1 MNRKVLKASAGT
13 GKTYR
18 LSLEYIASILNGENF
33 EEILVMTF
41 TKKATAEIRSRIFQH
56 LDSLL
61 GSSEPEKEELSGNL
75 KKLYPG
81 IVLDEKLLRSAYER
95 MLANKDKV
103 KIYTLDS
110 FTNMLFKKAIS
121 PHLNVYSYEII
132 DDDKNE
138 FYLESVLKKLISEKR
153 YFDKLKIFFQN
164 RAFKNIDDYLHLI
177 SELLNNRWKFLVID
191 GSSNLKPKQKKGLSD
206 FFIIFEEMLL
216 LIEEGRKIKNP
227 EKPFEEAIKTKF
239 RGYLSLNGA
248 EGKKEFLTLN
258 FKALLAEKNF
268 WVDSFIK
275 PTKKVPE
282 TSGIYE
288 RVVSFYDDFKES
300 LAGYIYDEVMLPTE
314 DEILEFS
321 NHVFDIYDSFKFS
334 DKKFTHNDIS
344 TYTYKFF
351 SSRNLGILSD
361 GRATEYLYQL
371 IGSKIKTMF
380 IDEFQ
385 DTSILQWKI
394 LLPLIENA
402 ENLIAVGDE
411 KQSIYGWRGG
421 EKKLFEKLEKIIG
434 ADEER
439 MDTSFRSEKNIMGF
453 VNGFFNKSDERWQ
466 YEDVKHLDSKNG
478 GYVELHIDGKNSES
492 SPIEKLVNAIKCK
505 IKNYGSVS
513 VVARRKKDLNEI
525 SARLDEEKIPYI
537 TNDGQCIVEHRAIKG
552 IYYLIKY
559 LVYRDYFSLACFLR
573 DEIIDID
580 GNSLKFLLQNRSAI
594 EVYLNGGE
602 SLELPSEL
610 GQVLSYVRGYNNKK
624 FSQFQTEGDSI
635 KDVVRSFFEEFGVA
649 AKFSSNS
656 DLKNIYY
663 FYQLLREHS
672 SLNDLISYVEE
683 NRNSQALKQLAVE
696 DLNAVKLMTIH
707 KSKGL
712 EFDTELFYFKQ
723 SKTPPSNNF
732 KFYIKFSD
740 DYTYVE
746 DYFLCFPKYKDVLG
760 VLGLD
765 FESQESEK
773 EEMEEINNFYVALTR
788 PKKNLFVFMDMN
800 RDLEKCSDEFYIR
813 GIKNASEME
822 FSEEVEEYS
831 DSAGIFSCASVPE
844 KVALKIPTGVKKY
857 FSTTK
862 LCDISVEKKH
872 EAFKISIEKEN
883 KRKIGLAMHYYMEFL
898 KHNSDKER
906 ELATKMVL
914 SKYGNMFG
922 RDKIASILDR
932 ITHFIFNNEDIL
944 EYDIFN
950 KKYDVLNEYEIVEV
964 SEGILRKYRID
975 RLNIDHKNKYALI
988 VDYKTGESKDP
999 AQIEMYK
1006 TLVANRLGTDYCVD
1020 AIFLEIE

>member
-18 LSLEYIASILNGENF
+18 LSLEYIASILNGKNF

-41 TKKATAEIRSRIFQH
+41 TKKATAEIRSRIFHH

-61 GSSEPEKEELSGNL
+61 GSSEPAKEEITDNL

-81 IVLDEKLLRSAYER
+81 IAVDEKLLRTAYER

-121 PHLNVYSYEII
+121 PHLNIYSYEII

-191 GSSNLKPKQKKGLSD
+191 GSSNLKSKQKKGFSD

-216 LIEEGRKIKNP
+216 LIEEGGKIKNP
-227 EKPFEEAIKTKF
+227 EKTLEDGLKSKF
-239 RGYLSLNGA
+239 RSYLSLNGV
-248 EGKKEFLTLN
+248 EEKKEFLAAN
-258 FKALLAEKNF
+258 FKALLSEKNF
-268 WVDSFIK
+268 WVDAFIK

-288 RVVSFYDDFKES
+288 RVASFYNDFKES
-300 LAGYIYDEVMLPTE
+300 LAGYIYDEVLLPTE
-314 DEILEFS
+314 EEILEFS
-321 NHVFDIYDSFKFS
+321 NHVFHIYDGFKFS

-351 SSRNLGILSD
+351 SSRNLGILSN

-371 IGSKIKTMF
+371 IGSKINTMF

-394 LLPLIENA
+394 LLPLIENT

-434 ADEER
+434 AEQER
-439 MDTSFRSEKNIMGF
+439 MDTSFRSAKNIMGF
-453 VNGFFNKSDERWQ
+453 VNGFFNGNDERWQ
-466 YEDVKHLDSKNG
+466 YEDVRHLDSKNG
-478 GYVELHIDGKNSES
+478 GYVELHIDGKSSES
-492 SPIEKLVNAIKCK
+492 APIEKLVYTVKDK

-513 VVARRKKDLNEI
+513 IVARRKKDLNEI
-525 SARLDEEKIPYI
+525 SAWLDEEKIPYI

-580 GNSLKFLLQNRSAI
+580 GDSLKFFLQNRSAI

-610 GQVLSYVRGYNNKK
+610 RQVLGYVKGYNNKK
-624 FSQFQTEGDSI
+624 FSQFQTQGDSI
-635 KDVVRSFFEEFGVA
+635 KDVVRSFFEEFGVVE
-649 AKFSSNS
+649 KFSSNS

-663 FYQLLREHS
+663 FYQLLRGHN
-672 SLNDLISYVEE
+672 SLDGLVSYVEE
-683 NRNSQALKQLAVE
+683 NRNSEALKQLTVE

-723 SKTPPSNNF
+723 SKSPPSNNF
-732 KFYIKFSD
+732 KFYIKFSE
-740 DYTYVE
+740 DYTCVE
-746 DYFLCFPKYKDVLG
+746 DYFLCFPKYKDVLE

-765 FESQESEK
+765 FESQEAEK

-788 PKKNLFVFMDMN
+788 PKKNLFVFMDIN

-813 GIKNASEME
+813 GINNASEME
-822 FSEEVEEYS
+822 FSDGVEEYS
-831 DSAGIFSCASVPE
+831 KSTGVFSCTSIPE

-857 FSTTK
+857 FSSTK
-862 LCDISVEKKH
+862 LCEIDAEKKQ
-872 EAFKISIEKEN
+872 EAFTMSIEKEN
-883 KRKIGLAMHYYMEFL
+883 KRKTGLAMHYYMEFL

-932 ITHFIFNNEDIL
+932 ITHFIYNNEKIL

-950 KKYDVLNEYEIVEV
+950 KKYEVLNEYEIADL
-964 SEGILRKYRID
+964 SEGALKKYRID
-975 RLNIDHKNKYALI
+975 RLNIDHEDKYALI
-988 VDYKTGESKDP
+988 VDYKTGESRDP

-1006 TLVANRLGTDYCVD
+1006 TLVANRLGIDYRVD